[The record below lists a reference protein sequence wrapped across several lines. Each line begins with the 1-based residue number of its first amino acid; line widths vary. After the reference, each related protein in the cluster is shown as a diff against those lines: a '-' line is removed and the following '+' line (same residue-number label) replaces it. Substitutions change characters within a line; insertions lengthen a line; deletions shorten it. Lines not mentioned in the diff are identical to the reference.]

1 MSRPGDGGEDGEQ
14 RAVDHGRAEDGSPMA
29 DDVMSKLVSLCKR
42 RGFVFPASEI
52 YGGIGSSW
60 DYGPLGVE
68 LKRNVKDAWWRS
80 MVYERDDVVGL
91 DSAIIQHPRVWT
103 ASGHVENFT
112 DPLVDCKKCKS
123 RFRADKLDDA
133 RCPEKPSK
141 KPGECGG
148 ELTEARRFNL
158 MFKTFLGPVEES
170 AAVAYLRPETAQG
183 IFTNFLNVQQSA
195 RKKPPFGIAQIGK
208 SFRNEITPGNFVFRT
223 REFEQMEMEFFV
235 PPADWQKWFDEWRRL
250 RHQWYVDL
258 GVDPAKLRMRD
269 HAKDELAHYSNGCTD
284 VEYLF
289 PFGWSELEGVASR
302 TDFDLKR
309 HAEFSGKELAFFDE
323 QTKEHYVP
331 YVIEPAAGCD
341 RATLAFLCDA
351 YREETVEGELRVV
364 MKLHPRLAPVKV
376 AVLPLVKKDG
386 MPERAEAIE
395 HALRKRFTTFYDES
409 GAIGRRYRRMDEVGT
424 PFCVTVDGQT
434 KADGTVTVRE
444 RDSMKQER
452 VAEAQLESH
461 VAERMSAWKRA
472 AS

>member
-1 MSRPGDGGEDGEQ
+1 
-14 RAVDHGRAEDGSPMA
+14 MA

-52 YGGIGSSW
+52 YGGISSSW

-68 LKRNVKDAWWRS
+68 LKRNVKDAWWRA
-80 MVYERDDVVGL
+80 MVLERDDVVGL
-91 DSAIIQHPRVWT
+91 DSAILQHPRVWE

-112 DPLVDCKKCKS
+112 DPLVDCRKCKK
-123 RFRADKLDDA
+123 RFRADQLADLKT
-133 RCPEKPSK
+133 CPEK
-141 KPGECGG
+141 GCGG

-158 MFKTFLGPVEES
+158 MFKTWIGPVEEQ

-183 IFTNFLNVQQSA
+183 IFTNFVNVQQSA

-208 SFRNEITPGNFVFRT
+208 SFRNEITPGNFIFRT

-250 RHQWYVDL
+250 RLEWYVEL
-258 GVDPAKLRMRD
+258 GVDPAKLRLRD

-323 QTKEHYVP
+323 QTRERYVP
-331 YVIEPAAGCD
+331 WVIEPAAGCD
-341 RATLAFLCDA
+341 RATLAFLVDS
-351 YREETVEGELRVV
+351 YREEVVEGETRVV
-364 MKLHPRLAPVKV
+364 LGLHPRLAPIK
-376 AVLPLVKKDG
+376 AAILPLVKKDG
-386 MPERAEAIE
+386 MPERAHAIE
-395 HALRKRFTTFYDES
+395 RQLRARFTTFYDEA
-409 GAIGRRYRRMDEVGT
+409 GAIGRRYRRMDEAGT
-424 PFCVTVDGQT
+424 PFCLTIDGQT
-434 KADGTVTVRE
+434 KEDGTVTVRH
-444 RDSMKQER
+444 RDSMRQER
-452 VAEAQLESH
+452 VA
-461 VAERMSAWKRA
+461 VAELDASLAASVDAWKRA
-472 AS
+472 GS